1 MVYRT
6 DAGRSVHTETAASR
20 NGRQNGRKDWRPPN
34 YRRYAARRRRG
45 RRLRMLGAAAVIAL
59 LAGAVFWL
67 TGQKGEE
74 TLPAGP
80 GELQEETGFVVAVDP
95 GHGGGDSGAVG
106 VSFDECEMTWRTAG
120 YLMELLEGDERFS
133 PFLTTDGEEYS
144 EPSERAANA
153 RAAGA
158 QLLIS
163 IHGNSG
169 DDPSYAGFEC
179 YPVPPGRERHD
190 ESLAFAELIASGFG
204 EAGASLR
211 GQDGVRYIYYDADGQ
226 KQIAEIS
233 DDSVHME
240 QSFTLL
246 EESGCPAV
254 LAEQCFVTSPADVA
268 AFGDEEGC
276 HTAAEIYY
284 NAICQWYEANAAG
297 GDVDGN
303 AGSDAPV

>member
-1 MVYRT
+1 MFQVGDMVCYGT
-6 DAGRSVHTETAASR
+6 TGACQITSHEA
-20 NGRQNGRKDWRPPN
+20 
-34 YRRYAARRRRG
+34 RRYGDRMENCFVLKPVFDKSMTICVPESNEQLVAR
-45 RRLRMLGAAAVIAL
+45 MHPVM
-59 LAGAVFWL
+59 
-67 TGQKGEE
+67 TKEE
-74 TLPAGP
+74 LMKLIRELP
-80 GELQEETGFVVAVDP
+80 EEDARCDP
-95 GHGGGDSGAVG
+95 NPD
-106 VSFDECEMTWRTAG
+106 
-120 YLMELLEGDERFS
+120 
-133 PFLTTDGEEYS
+133 
-144 EPSERAANA
+144 
-153 RAAGA
+153 
-158 QLLIS
+158 
-163 IHGNSG
+163 
-169 DDPSYAGFEC
+169 
-179 YPVPPGRERHD
+179 
-190 ESLAFAELIASGFG
+190 
-204 EAGASLR
+204 
-211 GQDGVRYIYYDADGQ
+211 IYYDADGQ